1 LTAAA
6 VLEKDVYDMS
16 KILNVVT
23 EGERSSPALA
33 LPLYRSQAE
42 YRMREAVRER
52 RVQAVFLI
60 KVGVTIWVFAQAYMA
75 VFVDTPEQQQE
86 NLDFTLYL
94 GVVAIGSVL
103 AWVKWGP
110 RETESRTGTPRPVA
124 QFALPGP
131 TNTAPNPLAGA
142 NPATTAP
149 VPQQMAMPSMFPS
162 TDFKV
167 EEL

>member
-1 LTAAA
+1 LTAAV
-6 VLEKDVYDMS
+6 VLEKDVHDMS
-16 KILNVVT
+16 KILNVIT

-33 LPLYRSQAE
+33 LPIYRSQAE

-60 KVGVTIWVFAQAYMA
+60 KIGVILWVFAQTYMA
-75 VFVDTPEQQQE
+75 VFVDTPAQQE
-86 NLDFTLYL
+86 ENTDFMLYL
-94 GVVAIGSVL
+94 GVLAIGSVL
-103 AWVKWGP
+103 GWMKWGP
-110 RETESRTGTPRPVA
+110 SETESHTGTPRPVA

-131 TNTAPNPLAGA
+131 TNMASNPLAGA
-142 NPATTAP
+142 TPTATAVLP
-149 VPQQMAMPSMFPS
+149 LQMAMPSMFPS